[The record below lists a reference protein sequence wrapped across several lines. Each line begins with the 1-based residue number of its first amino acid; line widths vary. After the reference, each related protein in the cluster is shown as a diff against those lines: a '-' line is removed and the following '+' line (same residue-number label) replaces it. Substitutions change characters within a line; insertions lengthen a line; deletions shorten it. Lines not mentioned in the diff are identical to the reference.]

1 MLKTGLRVPS
11 GETVASVSG
20 RIEQR
25 LAAVAAEAERRCLAA
40 APLKAAESARE
51 AARMAP
57 DAIQAQTIARSALT
71 PVAVESLVVIKD
83 VVKGEV
89 KVDRHQVTAL
99 FNPSSNAVMRL
110 WRKGQITEEG
120 VRACGR
126 FAWAGDRVFRGAT
139 PASRVWDGVLGAAT
153 PYSAALTPPEI
164 DAAARDDW
172 ERARKALLRSEWI
185 MMDRVMRFDMG
196 SAEAARVAFKG
207 AGKHVD
213 KLVGMGDA
221 ALISAAQRL
230 AVEYGYAAPEDAP
243 LHAMKGA

>member
-1 MLKTGLRVPS
+1 MFKPENNGPS

-25 LAAVAAEAERRCLAA
+25 LAALAAERERHLHDIATMKAAEA
-40 APLKAAESARE
+40 KRE

-57 DAIQAQTIARSALT
+57 DTLQARTIVTSGSV
-71 PVAVESLVVIKD
+71 PVAVESMAMIKD

-89 KVDRHQVTAL
+89 KVERHQVTTL
-99 FNPSSNAVMRL
+99 FNPSANAVMRL
-110 WRKGQITEEG
+110 WRKGQIAEEG
-120 VRACGR
+120 VRAASR
-126 FAWAGDRVFRGAT
+126 FAWAGDRVFRGAAPT
-139 PASRVWDGVLGAAT
+139 SRGWDAMLGAST
-153 PYSAALTPPEI
+153 PYAAALTPPEI

-221 ALISAAQRL
+221 ALISGTQRL
-230 AVEYGYAAPEDAP
+230 AVEYGYAVEEDIA
-243 LHAMKGA
+243 LNRMYGA